1 MKKLSCSG
9 RIYPFFL
16 FAIVMVMAIPM
27 GFYGMYLYIYPS
39 LPDMHLLKEAALEKP
54 LQVYSK
60 DNQLIAEFGEKLS
73 LPVEYHQIPPQLVQ
87 AFLAAEDSSFFEHS
101 GVSFKGLGRAV
112 SETVSG
118 SAQTGGSTIT
128 MQVAKNYY
136 LTPERT
142 LRRKLTEIF
151 LARKIEQSLSK
162 QEILTLYVN
171 KIFLGKNAYGIAA
184 AARIYYNKSLK
195 DLTVAEMAMI
205 AGLPKAPSR
214 YNPVANPE
222 RALERRNWILA
233 RMLQLG
239 SIDQQ
244 TYQSAIEE
252 PIRLN
257 MREHRVPTRHP
268 YLAELIRAEM
278 VKRFGE
284 QVINSGY
291 KVYTTVDSKR
301 QSMAETAVREGLEAY
316 DRRHG
321 WRGAE
326 ANDKPLSQFVAYAN
340 TWPAKVTKVKSR
352 SFEAVF
358 ANGTTTT
365 VGWDGMVWA
374 RRYYSA
380 DRVGGTPANASQVV
394 RLNDIVR
401 LRPADE
407 KRSSWVLT
415 QIPAV
420 QGQLISLNP
429 NNGAI
434 QAVVGGYDFV
444 QSKFNRAVQGWRQP
458 GSTIKPFIYTLA
470 LERGMTPYSMVSDSP
485 LRVGKWQPK
494 NSDGRY
500 LGSITLRRALYLSRN
515 LVSIRLLQSVGL
527 DRARNF
533 LVHFGLMENKIPR
546 NLTIA
551 LGTPQVL
558 PIQMATGYAT
568 FANGGF
574 RIQPYIIEKVLDANN
589 KLLFEANPVYACA
602 SCMAH
607 PEQANAPATLAS
619 AENGDVIALSNQQG
633 QPIEKT
639 VEATA
644 EAQLTA
650 ANQNTAINN
659 PVQAVNASGSD
670 KTYRQATRII
680 KSSSAFDMANILRDV
695 IVHGTGRA
703 ALKLGRNDLGGKT
716 GTTND
721 AKDAWFAGFNGNLV
735 TISWV
740 GFDTPRT
747 LGRREYGGV
756 AALPIWVRFMGEA
769 LKDTPSKW
777 VTLDR
782 NAEAPML
789 DPVAQDEQ
797 RKQRRVPP
805 VATPLYKPRPLQVTV
820 VDDFADLPDM
830 GSDGNAPNLPGLPAP
845 PAANSVANSA
855 ASPSV
860 GSNPNSSAPGPSTGS
875 PASNAAPAPAPSKPP
890 APPPVAPSEIF

>member
-1 MKKLSCSG
+1 
-9 RIYPFFL
+9 
-16 FAIVMVMAIPM
+16 MAIPM

-54 LQVYSK
+54 LQVYTR
-60 DNQLIAEFGEKLS
+60 DNELIAEFGEKLS
-73 LPVEYHQIPPQLVQ
+73 IPVEYDQIPPKQVQ
-87 AFLAAEDSSFFEHS
+87 AFLAAEDSSFFEHN

-112 SETVSG
+112 SESVSG
-118 SAQTGGSTIT
+118 GAQTGGSTIT

-136 LTPERT
+136 LSPERT

-151 LARKIEQSLSK
+151 LARKIEQSLTK
-162 QEILTLYVN
+162 EEILTLYVN

-184 AARIYYNKSLK
+184 AARIYYNKDLK

-214 YNPVANPE
+214 YNPVVNPD
-222 RALERRNWILA
+222 RALERRNWILG

-244 TYQSAIEE
+244 TYQNAVEE
-252 PIRLN
+252 PIKLN
-257 MREHRVPTRHP
+257 MREYRVQTRHP

-278 VKRFGE
+278 VNRFGD
-284 QVINSGY
+284 QVMNSGY

-301 QSMAETAVREGLEAY
+301 QSMAEAAVREGLEAY

-326 ANDKPLSQFVAYAN
+326 ANDKPLKNFVPYAN
-340 TWPAKVTKVKSR
+340 TWPAKVTKVNSR
-352 SFEAVF
+352 SFDAEF
-358 ANGTTTT
+358 SDGKTTT
-365 VGWDGMVWA
+365 VGWDGIAWA
-374 RRYYSA
+374 RRYYST
-380 DRVGGTPANASQVV
+380 DRIGGTPSNAGDVV
-394 RLNDIVR
+394 KLNDIVR
-401 LRPADE
+401 LRPTDE
-407 KRSSWVLT
+407 KKTHWVLT
-415 QIPAV
+415 QTPAV
-420 QGQLISLNP
+420 QGQLIALNP
-429 NNGAI
+429 NNGAVE
-434 QAVVGGYDFV
+434 AMVGGYDFA
-444 QSKFNRAVQGWRQP
+444 QSKFNRSVQGWRQP

-470 LERGMTPYSMVSDSP
+470 LERGMTPYSIVSDSP
-485 LRVGKWQPK
+485 LRVGNWQPK

-500 LGSITLRRALYLSRN
+500 LGNITLRRALYLSRN
-515 LVSIRLLQSVGL
+515 LVSVRLLQSVGL

-533 LVHFGLMENKIPR
+533 LVHFGLVEDKIPR

-574 RIQPYIIEKVLDANN
+574 RIQPYVIEKVTDAHN
-589 KLLFEANPVYACA
+589 KLLFEANPLYACA
-602 SCMAH
+602 SCMTN
-607 PEQANAPATLAS
+607 PEQAKTTATATDDQG
-619 AENGDVIALSNQQG
+619 AVIELSNQQG
-633 QPIEKT
+633 QPIKKT
-639 VEATA
+639 VEQPIAPTTLA
-644 EAQLTA
+644 SDNQDTTDIQPAQSLNA
-650 ANQNTAINN
+650 A
-659 PVQAVNASGSD
+659 ASNS

-680 KSSSAFDMANILRDV
+680 KSSSAFDMANILHDV

-703 ALKLGRNDLGGKT
+703 ALKLGRDDLGGKT

-740 GFDTPRT
+740 GFDTPKT

-756 AALPIWVRFMGEA
+756 AALPIWIKFMGDA

-777 VTLDR
+777 VTLDQ
-782 NAEAPML
+782 NADDPL
-789 DPVAQDEQ
+789 QDPVANDEQ

-805 VATPLYKPRPLQVTV
+805 VATPLYKPKPLQVTV

-830 GSDGNAPNLPGLPAP
+830 GIDNNDLNLPSLPSSPNTSVTPPAGNSTNPNAKPATANTTGNAATGNPTAP
-845 PAANSVANSA
+845 T
-855 ASPSV
+855 
-860 GSNPNSSAPGPSTGS
+860 SSTPT
-875 PASNAAPAPAPSKPP
+875 SKPP
-890 APPPVAPSEIF
+890 VRPVAPSEIF

>member
-54 LQVYSK
+54 LQVYTK
-60 DNQLIAEFGEKLS
+60 DNELIAEFGEKLS
-73 LPVEYHQIPPQLVQ
+73 MPVEYDQIPPKMVQ
-87 AFLAAEDSSFFEHS
+87 AFLAAEDSSFFEHN

-118 SAQTGGSTIT
+118 GAQTGGSTIT

-151 LARKIEQSLSK
+151 LARKIEQSLTK
-162 QEILTLYVN
+162 EEILTLYVN

-184 AARIYYNKSLK
+184 AARIYYNKDLK
-195 DLTVAEMAMI
+195 DLTVAEMAMV

-214 YNPVANPE
+214 YNPVVNPE

-244 TYQSAIEE
+244 TYQHAVEE
-252 PIRLN
+252 PIKLN
-257 MREHRVPTRHP
+257 MREYRVKTRHP

-326 ANDKPLSQFVAYAN
+326 ANDKPLKQFMPYAN
-340 TWPAKVTKVKSR
+340 TWPAKVTKVNSR
-352 SFEAVF
+352 SFEVEF
-358 ANGTTTT
+358 VDGKKTT

-394 RLNDIVR
+394 KLNDIVR
-401 LRPADE
+401 LRPTDD
-407 KRSSWVLT
+407 KKSNWVLT
-415 QIPAV
+415 QIPDV
-420 QGQLISLNP
+420 QGQLIALNP
-429 NNGAI
+429 NNGAVE
-434 QAVVGGYDFV
+434 AVVGGYDFA

-470 LERGMTPYSMVSDSP
+470 LERGMTPYSVVSDSP

-533 LVHFGLMENKIPR
+533 LVHFGLVEDKIPR

-558 PIQMATGYAT
+558 PIQMATGYAA

-574 RIQPYIIEKVLDANN
+574 RIQPYVIEKVLDPDNQ
-589 KLLFEANPVYACA
+589 LLFEANPLYACA
-602 SCMAH
+602 SCLSN
-607 PEQANAPATLAS
+607 PEQANAGS
-619 AENGDVIALSNQQG
+619 APSADTNGEVVELSNKQG

-639 VEATA
+639 VDQAAPAA
-644 EAQLTA
+644 E
-650 ANQNTAINN
+650 NQNADASATVQTITTSASNN
-659 PVQAVNASGSD
+659 

-680 KSSSAFDMANILRDV
+680 KSSSAFDMANILQDV

-740 GFDTPRT
+740 GFDTPKT

-756 AALPIWVRFMGEA
+756 AALPIWIKFMGDA

-782 NAEAPML
+782 NADDPML
-789 DPVAQDEQ
+789 DPVANDEQ

-805 VATPLYKPRPLQVTV
+805 VATPLYKPKPLQVTV

-830 GSDGNAPNLPGLPAP
+830 GVNDDDLNLPSLPTSPTTAPITPPAGNTGNANAASGSTPVNPAP
-845 PAANSVANSA
+845 
-855 ASPSV
+855 
-860 GSNPNSSAPGPSTGS
+860 TS
-875 PASNAAPAPAPSKPP
+875 PAVPANKPP
-890 APPPVAPSEIF
+890 VRPVAPSEIF

>member
-54 LQVYSK
+54 LQVYTR
-60 DNQLIAEFGEKLS
+60 DNELIAEFGEKLS
-73 LPVEYHQIPPQLVQ
+73 IPVEYDQIPPKQVQ
-87 AFLAAEDSSFFEHS
+87 AFLAAEDSSFFEHN

-112 SETVSG
+112 SESVSG
-118 SAQTGGSTIT
+118 GAQTGGSTIT

-136 LTPERT
+136 LSPERT

-151 LARKIEQSLSK
+151 LARKIEQSLTK
-162 QEILTLYVN
+162 EEILTLYVN

-184 AARIYYNKSLK
+184 AARIYYNKDLK

-214 YNPVANPE
+214 YNPVVNPD

-244 TYQSAIEE
+244 TYQNAIEE
-252 PIRLN
+252 PIKLN
-257 MREHRVPTRHP
+257 MREYRVQTRHP

-278 VKRFGE
+278 VSRFGE
-284 QVINSGY
+284 QVMNSGY

-301 QSMAETAVREGLEAY
+301 QSMAEAAVREGLEAY

-326 ANDKPLSQFVAYAN
+326 ANNKPLKNFVPYAN
-340 TWPAKVTKVKSR
+340 TWPAKVTKVSSR
-352 SFEAVF
+352 SFDAVF
-358 ANGTTTT
+358 ADGKTTT
-365 VGWDGMVWA
+365 VGWDGMAWA

-380 DRVGGTPANASQVV
+380 DRIGGTPSNAGDVV
-394 RLNDIVR
+394 KLNDIVR
-401 LRPADE
+401 LRPTDDQ
-407 KRSSWVLT
+407 KTHWVLT
-415 QIPAV
+415 QTPAV
-420 QGQLISLNP
+420 QGQLIALNP
-429 NNGAI
+429 NSGAVE
-434 QAVVGGYDFV
+434 AMVGGYDFA
-444 QSKFNRAVQGWRQP
+444 QSKFNRSVQGWRQP

-485 LRVGKWQPK
+485 LRVGNWQPK

-515 LVSIRLLQSVGL
+515 LVSVRLLQSIGL

-533 LVHFGLMENKIPR
+533 LVHFGLVEDKIPR

-574 RIQPYIIEKVLDANN
+574 RIQPYVIEKVTDAHN
-589 KLLFEANPVYACA
+589 KLLFEANPLYACA
-602 SCMAH
+602 SCMSN
-607 PEQANAPATLAS
+607 PEQAKATATPANDQGA
-619 AENGDVIALSNQQG
+619 VIELSNQQG
-633 QPIEKT
+633 QPIKTT
-639 VEATA
+639 VEPVAPTTLVSEDQKTSDIQPA
-644 EAQLTA
+644 PS
-650 ANQNTAINN
+650 NN
-659 PVQAVNASGSD
+659 PAGGTS

-680 KSSSAFDMANILRDV
+680 KSSSAFDMANILHDV

-703 ALKLGRNDLGGKT
+703 ALKLGRDDLGGKT

-740 GFDTPRT
+740 GFDTPKT

-756 AALPIWVRFMGEA
+756 AALPIWIKFMGDA

-777 VTLDR
+777 VTLDQ
-782 NAEAPML
+782 NADAPLL
-789 DPVAQDEQ
+789 DPVANDEQ

-805 VATPLYKPRPLQVTV
+805 VATPLYKPKPLQVTV

-830 GSDGNAPNLPGLPAP
+830 GINDNELNLPGLPSSPNPSVIP
-845 PAANSVANSA
+845 PAGNSTNPNGKAVTGNTTTNAAAGNSGTTA
-855 ASPSV
+855 PSTPSSKPSV
-860 GSNPNSSAPGPSTGS
+860 R
-875 PASNAAPAPAPSKPP
+875 
-890 APPPVAPSEIF
+890 PVAPSEIF

>member
-16 FAIVMVMAIPM
+16 FAIVMAMAIPM

-54 LQVYSK
+54 LQVYTR
-60 DNQLIAEFGEKLS
+60 DNELIAEFGEKLS
-73 LPVEYHQIPPQLVQ
+73 VPVEYDEIPTRMVQ
-87 AFLAAEDSSFFEHS
+87 AFLAAEDSSFFDHN

-118 SAQTGGSTIT
+118 GAQTGGSTIT

-151 LARKIEQSLSK
+151 LARKIEQSLTK
-162 QEILTLYVN
+162 EEILTLYVN

-184 AARIYYNKSLK
+184 AARIYYNKDLK

-214 YNPVANPE
+214 YNPVVNPE

-244 TYQSAIEE
+244 TYQQAVEE
-252 PIRLN
+252 PIQLN
-257 MREHRVPTRHP
+257 MREHRVKTRHP

-278 VKRFGE
+278 VKRFGD
-284 QVINSGY
+284 QVMNSGY

-301 QSMAETAVREGLEAY
+301 QAMAETAVREGLEAY

-326 ANDKPLSQFVAYAN
+326 ANDKPLKQFIPFAN
-340 TWPAKVTKVKSR
+340 TWPARVTKVNSR
-352 SFEAVF
+352 SFEAEFVD
-358 ANGTTTT
+358 GKKTTI
-365 VGWDGMVWA
+365 GWDGISWA
-374 RRYYSA
+374 RRHYSA
-380 DRVGGTPANASQVV
+380 DRIGGTPANASQVV
-394 RLNDIVR
+394 KLNDIVR
-401 LRPADE
+401 LRPTND
-407 KRSSWVLT
+407 KKTSWKLT

-420 QGQLISLNP
+420 QGQLIALNP
-429 NNGAI
+429 NNGAVE
-434 QAVVGGYDFV
+434 AVVGGYDFA
-444 QSKFNRAVQGWRQP
+444 QSKFNRATQGWRQP

-500 LGSITLRRALYLSRN
+500 LGNITLRRALYLSRN

-533 LVHFGLMENKIPR
+533 LVHFGLVEDKIPR

-558 PIQMATGYAT
+558 PIQMATGYAA

-574 RIQPYIIEKVLDANN
+574 RIQPYVIEKILDTDD
-589 KLLFEANPVYACA
+589 KLLFEANPLYACA
-602 SCMAH
+602 SCQAN
-607 PEQANAPATLAS
+607 PEQANSATGA
-619 AENGDVIALSNQQG
+619 ANTEDGNVVELSNKQG

-639 VEATA
+639 VEQKEPATENQNA
-644 EAQLTA
+644 A
-650 ANQNTAINN
+650 ANATVPVVNTFTSSN
-659 PVQAVNASGSD
+659 

-680 KSSSAFDMANILRDV
+680 KSSSAFDMANILQDV

-735 TISWV
+735 TVSWV
-740 GFDTPRT
+740 GFDTPKT

-756 AALPIWVRFMGEA
+756 AALPIWVQFMGDA
-769 LKDTPSKW
+769 LRDTPSKW
-777 VTLDR
+777 VSLDR
-782 NAEAPML
+782 NADEPML
-789 DPVAQDEQ
+789 DPIASDEQ

-805 VATPLYKPRPLQVTV
+805 VATPLYKPKPLQVTV

-830 GSDGNAPNLPGLPAP
+830 GNDDPNAPASPLSALPGSGTSPSANSTTGNPASGNAATNTVPN
-845 PAANSVANSA
+845 
-855 ASPSV
+855 
-860 GSNPNSSAPGPSTGS
+860 T
-875 PASNAAPAPAPSKPP
+875 APANKPP
-890 APPPVAPSEIF
+890 VRPVAPSEIF

>member
-16 FAIVMVMAIPM
+16 FVIVMVMAIPM

-39 LPDMHLLKEAALEKP
+39 LPDMTLLKEAPLEQP
-54 LQVYSK
+54 LQVYTK

-73 LPVEYHQIPPQLVQ
+73 IPVDYKEIPPALVQ
-87 AFLAAEDSSFFEHS
+87 AFLAAEDSSFFEHN

-118 SAQTGGSTIT
+118 GAQTGGSTIT

-136 LTPERT
+136 LSPERT

-151 LARKIEQSLSK
+151 LARKIEQTLTK
-162 QEILTLYVN
+162 EEILTLYVN

-195 DLTVAEMAMI
+195 ELTVAEMAMI

-214 YNPVANPE
+214 YNPVVNPE

-239 SIDQQ
+239 SIDEA

-257 MREHRVPTRHP
+257 MLEHRVKTKHH

-284 QVINSGY
+284 KVINSGY
-291 KVYTTVDSKR
+291 KVYTTVDSQR
-301 QSMAETAVREGLEAY
+301 QTTAENAVREGLEAY

-340 TWPAKVTKVKSR
+340 TWPAKVTKVNSR
-352 SFEAVF
+352 SFEAEF
-358 ANGTTTT
+358 ADGKTTTIS
-365 VGWDGMVWA
+365 WDGMSWA
-374 RRYYSA
+374 RRYYNA
-380 DRVGGTPANASQVV
+380 NRVGGAPGNASDVV
-394 RLNDIVR
+394 KLKDIVR
-401 LRPADE
+401 LRPTDE
-407 KRSSWVLT
+407 KKTNWVLT

-420 QGQLISLNP
+420 QGQLIALNP
-429 NNGAI
+429 NNGAVEAI
-434 QAVVGGYDFV
+434 VGGYDFA
-444 QSKFNRAVQGWRQP
+444 QSKFNRATQGWRQP

-515 LVSIRLLQSVGL
+515 LVSVRLLQSVGL
-527 DRARNF
+527 DRARSF
-533 LVHFGLMENKIPR
+533 LIHFGLLEEKIPR

-574 RIQPYIIEKVLDANN
+574 RIQPYVIEKVLDTDDV
-589 KLLFEANPVYACA
+589 LLFEANPSYACA
-602 SCMAH
+602 SC
-607 PEQANAPATLAS
+607 QANPEVLAEDADTAADS
-619 AENGDVIALSNQQG
+619 VVELSNKPG
-633 QPIEKT
+633 QPIDKKT
-639 VEATA
+639 TTTDS
-644 EAQLTA
+644 TA
-650 ANQNTAINN
+650 ADQTPEQLAAAADALPAAPANTNLLTSAN
-659 PVQAVNASGSD
+659 G

-680 KSSSAFDMANILRDV
+680 KSSSAFDMANILQDV
-695 IVHGTGRA
+695 IVHGTGRT

-735 TISWV
+735 TVTWV
-740 GFDTPRT
+740 GFDRPST
-747 LGRREYGGV
+747 LGRREYGGI
-756 AALPIWVRFMGEA
+756 AALPIWIKFMGDA
-769 LKDTPSKW
+769 LNDSPSKW

-782 NAEAPML
+782 NADDPML
-789 DPVAQDEQ
+789 DPIANDQQ
-797 RKQRRVPP
+797 RKQRRIPP
-805 VATPLYKPRPLQVTV
+805 VAAPLYKPKPLQVTV

-830 GSDGNAPNLPGLPAP
+830 GMDDDAPTVPATNSSLPSVTPPAQPAGTSTEPTPATPTPAP
-845 PAANSVANSA
+845 TTPT
-855 ASPSV
+855 PK
-860 GSNPNSSAPGPSTGS
+860 
-875 PASNAAPAPAPSKPP
+875 PAPRPVNP
-890 APPPVAPSEIF
+890 AEIF

>member
-1 MKKLSCSG
+1 
-9 RIYPFFL
+9 
-16 FAIVMVMAIPM
+16 
-27 GFYGMYLYIYPS
+27 
-39 LPDMHLLKEAALEKP
+39 MHLLKEAALEKP
-54 LQVYSK
+54 LQVYTK
-60 DNQLIAEFGEKLS
+60 DNELIAEFGEKLS
-73 LPVEYHQIPPQLVQ
+73 MPVEYNQIPPKLVQ
-87 AFLAAEDSSFFEHS
+87 AFLAAEDSSFFEHN

-112 SETVSG
+112 SESVSG
-118 SAQTGGSTIT
+118 GAQTGGSTIT

-151 LARKIEQSLSK
+151 LARKIEQSLTK
-162 QEILTLYVN
+162 EEILTLYVN

-184 AARIYYNKSLK
+184 AARIYYNKDLK

-214 YNPVANPE
+214 YNPVVNPE

-244 TYQSAIEE
+244 TYQNAIEE

-257 MREHRVPTRHP
+257 MREYRVQTRHP

-326 ANDKPLSQFVAYAN
+326 ANDKPLKQFVPYAN
-340 TWPAKVTKVKSR
+340 TWPAKVTKVNSR

-358 ANGTTTT
+358 ANGKTTT

-394 RLNDIVR
+394 KLNDIVR
-401 LRPADE
+401 LRPTDD
-407 KRSSWVLT
+407 KKTNWVLT

-420 QGQLISLNP
+420 QGQLIALNP
-429 NNGAI
+429 NNGAVE
-434 QAVVGGYDFV
+434 AVVGGYDFA

-515 LVSIRLLQSVGL
+515 LVSVRLLQSVGL

-533 LVHFGLMENKIPR
+533 LVHFGLVEDKIPR

-574 RIQPYIIEKVLDANN
+574 RIQPYVIEKVVDPDN
-589 KLLFEANPVYACA
+589 KLLFEANPLYACA
-602 SCMAH
+602 SCMSN
-607 PEQANAPATLAS
+607 PEQANATATPAND
-619 AENGDVIALSNQQG
+619 NGEVVELSNKQG
-633 QPIEKT
+633 QSIEKT
-639 VEATA
+639 VASTA
-644 EAQLTA
+644 ESATPA
-650 ANQNTAINN
+650 TENQNAASSN
-659 PVQAVNASGSD
+659 PAQVITTSASNG

-680 KSSSAFDMANILRDV
+680 KSSSAFDMANILQDV

-740 GFDTPRT
+740 GFDNPKT

-756 AALPIWVRFMGEA
+756 AALPIWIKFMGDA

-782 NAEAPML
+782 NADDPML
-789 DPVAQDEQ
+789 DPVANDEQ

-805 VATPLYKPRPLQVTV
+805 VATPLYKPKPLQVTV

-830 GSDGNAPNLPGLPAP
+830 GIDDDDLNLPDSPSIPTTTPATPPAGNNGNAN
-845 PAANSVANSA
+845 N
-855 ASPSV
+855 
-860 GSNPNSSAPGPSTGS
+860 NSSTAGNPANTS
-875 PASNAAPAPAPSKPP
+875 PATPASKPP
-890 APPPVAPSEIF
+890 VRPVAPSEIF

>member
-1 MKKLSCSG
+1 MKKLSRSG
-9 RIYPFFL
+9 RIHPIFL
-16 FAIVMVMAIPM
+16 LPIVMAMAIPM

-39 LPDMHLLKEAALEKP
+39 LPDMSLLKEAPLEQP
-54 LQVYSK
+54 LQIYTK
-60 DNQLIAEFGEKLS
+60 DKELIAEFGEKLS
-73 LPVEYHQIPPQLVQ
+73 IPVDYQDIPPQLVE
-87 AFLAAEDSSFFEHS
+87 AFLAAEDSSFFEHK
-101 GVSFKGLGRAV
+101 GVSFKGLGRAM

-118 SAQTGGSTIT
+118 GAQTGGSTIT

-136 LTPERT
+136 LSPERT

-162 QEILTLYVN
+162 QDILSLYVN

-184 AARIYYNKSLK
+184 AARIYYNKNLK
-195 DLTVAEMAMI
+195 ELSVAEMAMI

-239 SIDQQ
+239 AIDQA
-244 TYQSAIEE
+244 TYQRSVEE
-252 PIRLN
+252 PIKLN
-257 MREHRVPTRHP
+257 MLEHRVDTRYP

-278 VKRFGE
+278 VQRFGD
-284 QVINSGY
+284 QVTNSGY

-301 QSMAETAVREGLEAY
+301 QSSAEAAVREGLEAY

-340 TWPAKVTKVKSR
+340 TWPAKVVKVNSR
-352 SFEAVF
+352 SFEAEF
-358 ANGTTTT
+358 ANGKT
-365 VGWDGMVWA
+365 VTVPWEGIAWA

-380 DRVGGTPANASQVV
+380 DRIGGTPANASQVV
-394 RLNDIVR
+394 KLKDIVR
-401 LRPADE
+401 LRPTDQ
-407 KRSSWVLT
+407 KKTTWHLT
-415 QIPAV
+415 QIPDV
-420 QGQLISLNP
+420 QGQLIALNP
-429 NNGAI
+429 NNGAVE
-434 QAVVGGYDFV
+434 AVVGGYDFA
-444 QSKFNRAVQGWRQP
+444 QSKFNRATQGWRQP

-470 LERGMTPYSMVSDSP
+470 LERGMTPYSIVSDSP
-485 LRVGKWQPK
+485 LSVGKWHPK

-515 LVSIRLLQSVGL
+515 LVSIRLLQFVGL
-527 DRARNF
+527 DRARHF
-533 LVHFGLMENKIPR
+533 LVHFGLVENKIPR

-558 PIQMATGYAT
+558 PIQMATGYSV

-574 RIQPYIIEKVLDANN
+574 RIQPFVIEKVLDNEDQV
-589 KLLFEANPVYACA
+589 LFEANPSYACA
-602 SCMAH
+602 SCQTEKNLSTTATAD
-607 PEQANAPATLAS
+607 PATTAETKTNDETVVEISNAP
-619 AENGDVIALSNQQG
+619 G
-633 QPIEKT
+633 QTIQKST
-639 VEATA
+639 NN
-644 EAQLTA
+644 LTG
-650 ANQNTAINN
+650 NTASSTQS
-659 PVQAVNASGSD
+659 VSNATYSG
-670 KTYRQATRII
+670 KTYRQAERII
-680 KSSSAFDMANILRDV
+680 KSSSAFDMANILQDV

-703 ALKLGRNDLGGKT
+703 ALKLGRDDLGGKT

-721 AKDAWFAGFNGNLV
+721 AKDAWFAGFNGDLV
-735 TISWV
+735 TVAWV
-740 GFDTPRT
+740 GFDRPTT

-756 AALPIWVRFMGEA
+756 AALPIWIRFMGEA

-782 NAEAPML
+782 NAEGPTAL
-789 DPVAQDEQ
+789 DPVASDEQ

-805 VATPLYKPRPLQVTV
+805 TATPLYTPPKPLNVTV

-830 GSDGNAPNLPGLPAP
+830 DTAGDNFILPNRPAARPTPNSTANSTTPVPSGTNPPPNAP
-845 PAANSVANSA
+845 ST
-855 ASPSV
+855 
-860 GSNPNSSAPGPSTGS
+860 NSSTS
-875 PASNAAPAPAPSKPP
+875 APAPKP
-890 APPPVAPSEIF
+890 AVKPVAPSEIF